1 MFSRS
6 LRPVWEGCGGRL
18 SCYGSWYST
27 HWRCQT
33 PKVETKLVSGGV
45 PSYLTLLLSFGAGL
59 WFPRGVLLYGPAGVG
74 KSLLARAVMEETR
87 AHVIAVSATDLMLK

>member
-1 MFSRS
+1 M
-6 LRPVWEGCGGRL
+6 
-18 SCYGSWYST
+18 
-27 HWRCQT
+27 
-33 PKVETKLVSGGV
+33 SGGV
-45 PSYLTLLLSFGAGL
+45 PSYLTLVLLFGTGL